1 MHKKLAAD
9 LTSLAHSI
17 LQMKDKED
25 VFALKEKAYEV
36 YEKLS
41 VLAYVEEYIK
51 TTPNA
56 EHSKEEL
63 LEKIEQ
69 AAEKKKQPVEAPK
82 PEEEIVVHTLEDAE
96 PVTDEVAEEIV
107 EEVVE
112 EKTTEVDEVTAEVE
126 QDEPEVLELV
136 VEPEVEVSEE
146 EPEVIELAIEPETV
160 EEDPEEIEVAITP
173 EPQAEVSEVTEE
185 PEDEVVK
192 EIEEKVM
199 ELIDDVSSHVEEEV
213 KETVESLKEEKKA
226 PSLDEELKDTIA
238 VDVVADLFE
247 NATKKSLN
255 DRLHGDIQIG
265 LNDRI
270 AFVKNL
276 FGGSQ
281 EDFNR
286 VISQLNTFKTEKE
299 AKKFLNKMVK
309 PDYDW
314 SEKEEY
320 EERFMT
326 IVERKFA

>member
-17 LQMKDKED
+17 LQMKNKDD

-41 VLAYVEEYIK
+41 VLAYVEEYIN

-56 EHSKEEL
+56 EHTKEEL

-69 AAEKKKQPVEAPK
+69 AAEKIEQNVEEAEPK
-82 PEEEIVVHTLEDAE
+82 EKVVVHKLE
-96 PVTDEVAEEIV
+96 EVDVEV
-107 EEVVE
+107 EE
-112 EKTTEVDEVTAEVE
+112 
-126 QDEPEVLELV
+126 
-136 VEPEVEVSEE
+136 
-146 EPEVIELAIEPETV
+146 ETV
-160 EEDPEEIEVAITP
+160 EEAIEEPTVVESSVASEDVEEEPKATEEAVEEIE
-173 EPQAEVSEVTEE
+173 EE
-185 PEDEVVK
+185 PTDEAEKEVPVIELSVEDSKTNEETVEEVVK
-192 EIEEKVM
+192 EIEEKAM
-199 ELIDDVSSHVEEEV
+199 ELIEDVSSHVEEEV
-213 KETVESLKEEKKA
+213 KEAVEFLEEEKKV

-255 DRLHGDIQIG
+255 DKLHGDIQIG

-276 FGGSQ
+276 FDGSQ

-286 VISQLNTFKTEKE
+286 VVSQLNTFKTEKE

-314 SEKEEY
+314 SAKEEY